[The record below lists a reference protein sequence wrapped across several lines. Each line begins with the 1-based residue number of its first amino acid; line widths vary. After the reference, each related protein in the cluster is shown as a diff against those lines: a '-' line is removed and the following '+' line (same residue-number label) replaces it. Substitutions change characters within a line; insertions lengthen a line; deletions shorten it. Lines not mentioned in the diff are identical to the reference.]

1 MAVQQ
6 KITMS
11 RRRFLAA
18 SSGLAAAALCA
29 PHVSRAAQEITV
41 SVGRQPWAAANSPI
55 TQYMMNEK
63 LFEKRAA
70 EAGYNLTVDWR
81 DYPSAQPQVEAFI
94 SKNLDLGMWGN
105 TPIIRGIAIKQ
116 PWTVLNVGEGHLR
129 FVIAVR
135 KDSEIRNVEDLKGK
149 TIGALLGGD
158 PYNALS
164 QILLY
169 VLGDGD
175 PKAHGIRVVNIPT
188 QAQAA
193 TIPSGVDAAV
203 VIYPA
208 FLKANRDLGTQ
219 AIVNSFGYTEDYYK
233 GPLGEGGGILIPSV
247 KQSPFYPDGFY
258 LHRSMWVGQNALLQE
273 HPKIAAAFMAAQQDA
288 LQALTKMDPG
298 DVSQLVN
305 KYWELPPDL
314 GAKVWQDDV
323 LFERGW
329 VWSTHG
335 DISAIVHTSEF
346 MVAGGLIQ
354 KPMTWPEVIEATRL
368 GAPIQE
374 EAYNLTG
381 KFPDASA
388 FTASDVKDVRGLP
401 VWQQS
406 QWPENK

>member
-1 MAVQQ
+1 MQ
-6 KITMS
+6 KQGQSIS
-11 RRRFLAA
+11 RRKFLVAA
-18 SSGLAAAALCA
+18 SGVGAAALLA
-29 PHVSRAAQEITV
+29 PRVSRAADEVSV

-70 EAGYNLTVDWR
+70 EAGYKLSVDWR
-81 DYPSAQPQVEAFI
+81 DYPSAQPQVEAFV
-94 SKNLDLGMWGN
+94 SNNLDLGMWGN

-129 FVIAVR
+129 FLVAVR
-135 KDSEIRNVEDLKGK
+135 KGSKIRNVQDLKGK

-169 VLGDGD
+169 MLGNGD
-175 PKAHGIRVVNIPT
+175 PKAHNIKVINIPT

-193 TIPSGVDAAV
+193 TIPSGMDAAV

-208 FLKANRDLGTQ
+208 FLKAHKEVGTE

-247 KQSPFYPDGFY
+247 KKSPFYPDGFY
-258 LHRSMWVGQNALLQE
+258 LHRSMWMSQNSLLQK
-273 HPKIAAAFMAAQQDA
+273 HPKIAVAFMAAQQEA
-288 LQALTKMDPG
+288 LQALVKMDPG
-298 DVSQLVN
+298 DVSQLVK
-305 KYWELPPDL
+305 KYWQLPPDL

-323 LFERGW
+323 LYKRQW

-335 DISAIVHTSEF
+335 DIGAIVSTSKF

-354 KPMTWPEVIEATRL
+354 EPMTWPQLIDATKL
-368 GAPIQE
+368 GAPLQE
-374 EAYNLTG
+374 KAYDLTG
-381 KFPDASA
+381 KFPDESA
-388 FTASDVKDVRGLP
+388 FTAKNVHDVRGLP
-401 VWQQS
+401 VWQES
-406 QWPENK
+406 KWPEYH